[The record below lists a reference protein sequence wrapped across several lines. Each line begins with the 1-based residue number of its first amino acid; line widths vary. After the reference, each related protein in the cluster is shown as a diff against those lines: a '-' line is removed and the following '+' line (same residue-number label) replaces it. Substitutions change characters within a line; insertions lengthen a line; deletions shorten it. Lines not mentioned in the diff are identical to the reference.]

1 MSMHRCNKP
10 PVPRATGDKNREVP
24 IRRSGSAIDR
34 RTRHKIEMTVI
45 GLERLRQHDFFRRL
59 DDLVLAD
66 IVRCLQQHHYPAGAT
81 VFAQNDEQDD
91 VFVVLTGHLRL
102 TTYSLA
108 GREVVFHDLH
118 PGDLVGELS
127 AIDGAPRGANM
138 TVVTDA
144 ELARLGAADFTKLL
158 RKHPD
163 FAVAIL
169 ARLTRLIRS
178 LNRRFHLLT
187 APVPTRVCA
196 ELFRLAGFGRISDNT
211 ARIVPAPKHLDI
223 ANRINTHREAV
234 SRMLSDLQRHK
245 IIRRDQGE
253 LIVLDMA
260 ALGRLAEGGSLQPLG
275 PRGGQPAAPGKPRR
289 PPVARPPA
297 S

>member
-1 MSMHRCNKP
+1 
-10 PVPRATGDKNREVP
+10 
-24 IRRSGSAIDR
+24 
-34 RTRHKIEMTVI
+34 MTVI
-45 GLERLRQHDFFRRL
+45 GLDRLRQHDFFRRL
-59 DDLVLAD
+59 DDPVLDA
-66 IVRCLQQHHYPAGAT
+66 IARGLQLQHYPAGAT
-81 VFAQNDEQDD
+81 VFAQNDEQSD
-91 VFVVLTGHLRL
+91 VFIVLAGHLRL

-127 AIDGAPRGANM
+127 AIDGAPRGVNM
-138 TVVTDA
+138 MAVSDA
-144 ELARLGAADFTKLL
+144 ELARLGAADFNRLL
-158 RKHPD
+158 RHHPD
-163 FAVAIL
+163 FAMAIL

-196 ELFRLAGFGRISDNT
+196 ELFRLAGFGLISVNT

-234 SRMLSDLQRHK
+234 SRMMSDLQRHK

-253 LIVLDMA
+253 LVVLDMA
-260 ALGRLAEGGSLQPLG
+260 ALGRLAEGGSLQQADL
-275 PRGGQPAAPGKPRR
+275 RGGLPIIHGKPKR
-289 PPVARPPA
+289 PPVAGQSTR
-297 S
+297 